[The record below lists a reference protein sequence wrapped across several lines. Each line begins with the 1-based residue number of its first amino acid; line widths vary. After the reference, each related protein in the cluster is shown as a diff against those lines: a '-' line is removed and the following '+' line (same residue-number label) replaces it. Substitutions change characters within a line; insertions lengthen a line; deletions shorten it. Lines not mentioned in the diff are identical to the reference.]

1 MFIPSYFLKF
11 LCRTSLVHY
20 ILLHLLPHF
29 HTFSD
34 SGDLL
39 GHLVGAAVGEEIIK
53 LLLFGRRA
61 ACGDEVGHGLALVP
75 AHHAVRGDKGVL
87 AKPAGGEPVAGEAV

>member
-34 SGDLL
+34 FHNFSVSSDLV
-39 GHLVGAAVGEEIIK
+39 GHLVGAAVGEELIK
-53 LLLFGRRA
+53 LPLFGRRA
-61 ACGDEVGHGLALVP
+61 ARGDEVGHGLALVP
-75 AHHAVRGDKGVL
+75 GR
-87 AKPAGGEPVAGEAV
+87 